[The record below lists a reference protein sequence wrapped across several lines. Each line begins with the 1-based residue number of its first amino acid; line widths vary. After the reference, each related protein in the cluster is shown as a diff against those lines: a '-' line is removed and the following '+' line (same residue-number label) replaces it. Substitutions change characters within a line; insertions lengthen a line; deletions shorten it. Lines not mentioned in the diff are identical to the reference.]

1 MKQQHTYAVMAG
13 DSDYTQART
22 FGEEPGRRSL
32 AIPAEASSRLVYLI
46 NSNPLLAKDT
56 ALQLSSCGYRV
67 VTLDSMARLAEH
79 LPAVPV
85 NPVLIDIGSLGIDE
99 PTLNEIAKIRK
110 LCQSR
115 LPMLMLLSH
124 AHMELRLKAAHA
136 GVDACFIKPLDI
148 PALVDYL
155 DTLSPAQEQA
165 PYRLLVIGNDRQ
177 RSAAYADAFHAAGM
191 EVTLLLKPLDMF
203 TALGDSRPELVV
215 MDVETPGC
223 GGVDL
228 TSLIRQSKTFV
239 DLPIVLLSSQ
249 ASQQAWRDTIRCGAD
264 DLFPRSMAH
273 GELIQAVSVRIE
285 RYRALQALIMRD
297 GLTGLYNHAALQEQ
311 AERELTRSM
320 RRGEPLT
327 LAMIDLD
334 FFKRIN
340 DTYGHPVGDQ
350 VLRAAA
356 RLLQRRLRNG
366 DVVGRYGGE
375 EFAVLLPATDTA
387 AAARVLDEI
396 RMAFQA
402 IRHRADDKEFGAT
415 FSVGLAQFGKG
426 GGSMNAAELFV
437 AADQAL
443 YRAKHG
449 GRNRV
454 EIASV
459 DRA

>member
-1 MKQQHTYAVMAG
+1 MNQQHTYAVVPNNPDLAL
-13 DSDYTQART
+13 AHPAV
-22 FGEEPGRRSL
+22 EECGRRL
-32 AIPAEASSRLVYLI
+32 ASFLPEHSTKMVYLI
-46 NSNPLLAKDT
+46 NHNPLLAKDA
-56 ALQLSSCGYRV
+56 ALQLSACGYRV
-67 VTLDSMARLAEH
+67 VTLDSMASLAEH

-85 NPVLIDIGSLGIDE
+85 NPVLIDAGCRGLDEWMLGEIG
-99 PTLNEIAKIRK
+99 KIRT
-110 LCQSR
+110 LCQNKP
-115 LPMLMLLSH
+115 PMVLLSSH

-136 GVDACFIKPLDI
+136 GIDAFFLKPLDI
-148 PALVDYL
+148 QALADYL
-155 DTLSPAQEQA
+155 DALSPHQEQA
-165 PYRLLVIGNDRQ
+165 PYRLLLIGNDRQ

-191 EVTLLLKPLDMF
+191 EVTLILKPLDMF
-203 TALGDSRPELVV
+203 SALGDSRPELVV

-228 TSLIRQSKTFV
+228 TALIRQSKTFL

-249 ASQQAWRDTIRCGAD
+249 ATQQAWRDAIRCGAD

-285 RYRALQALIMRD
+285 RYRALHTLIMRD

-320 RRGEPLT
+320 RRGEALT

-334 FFKRIN
+334 DFKRIN

-375 EFAVLLPATDTA
+375 EFAVLLPVTDA
-387 AAARVLDEI
+387 SAAARVLDEI

-402 IRHRADDKEFGAT
+402 IRHKSNDSEFSAT
-415 FSVGLAQFGKG
+415 FSVGLAQFGKD
-426 GGSMNAAELFV
+426 SRTANAAELFV

-443 YRAKHG
+443 YRAKRN

-454 EIASV
+454 EIASG
-459 DRA
+459 DHA